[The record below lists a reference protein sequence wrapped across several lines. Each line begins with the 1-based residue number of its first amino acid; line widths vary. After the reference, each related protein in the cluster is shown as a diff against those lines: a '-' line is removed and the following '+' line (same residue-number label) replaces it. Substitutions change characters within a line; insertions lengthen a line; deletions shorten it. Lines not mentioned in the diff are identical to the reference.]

1 MKQRSSFVCQQ
12 CGYESPQW
20 YGKCPGCGEWNSM
33 VETLREISNHKS
45 QFPNKSSS
53 LHQGFGGQAK
63 PQKLSEVKHIEKNR
77 LKSGFGEFDRV
88 VGGGIVPGSVTLLA
102 GDPGIGKSTLLLH
115 ILSRIGGLDVFGEE
129 SAEKIK
135 LRAKR
140 MGVGGE
146 NITVLAENNVEGILD
161 AMNTVIARSGTTK
174 QSLQLS
180 EGLPRPSPPSGGF
193 GARNDKGIPARAS
206 LGRDDNITMDDKRGV
221 VVIDSIQTLHSDDL
235 SGMAGSVGQIRYC
248 AEKLVAYAKMSG
260 IPVIIIG
267 HVTKEGEIAGPKI
280 LEHMVDTVL
289 YLEGERYQDARI
301 LRTLKNRFGAVE
313 EVGIFEMR
321 EKGLLEIAN
330 PSEIFLKDRVKNV
343 PGSVVTVI
351 MEGSRPLLIEIQALA
366 VPSQLAIPRRVG
378 NGVDYNRLQLL
389 TAVLQKR
396 LGVPLATFDIFVNV
410 SGGLK
415 IAEPA
420 ADLAVCL
427 AILSSFKN
435 KPLDPKTAAFG
446 EVGLLGEIRGVRYE
460 ERRIKEAKRLGFT
473 TVITSGTG
481 RSVAAIAKSLS

>member
-1 MKQRSSFVCQQ
+1 MKSRSSFVCQQ

-20 YGKCPGCGEWNSM
+20 YGKCPGCGEWNTM

-45 QFPNKSSS
+45 PS
-53 LHQGFGGQAK
+53 LRQGFGGQAK
-63 PQKLSEVKHIEKNR
+63 PQKLSDVKHIEKNR
-77 LKSGFGEFDRV
+77 LKSGFSEFDRV

-115 ILSRIGGLDVFGEE
+115 ILSRIGGLYVSGEE
-129 SAEKIK
+129 SAEQIK

-140 MGVGGE
+140 MEVGGE
-146 NITVLAENNVEGILD
+146 NITILAENGLEGIVD
-161 AMNTVIARSGTTK
+161 AMNNVIARSEATK

-180 EGLPRPSPPSGGF
+180 EGLPRPSQML
-193 GARNDKGIPARAS
+193 GARNDREEKVLPLVI
-206 LGRDDNITMDDKRGV
+206 
-221 VVIDSIQTLHSDDL
+221 IDSIQTISSDEL
-235 SGMAGSVGQIRYC
+235 SGMAGSVGQIRYA
-248 AEKLVAYAKMSG
+248 AEQFVRLAKTTG
-260 IPVIIIG
+260 IPIIIIG

-321 EKGLLEIAN
+321 ENGLLEIAN

-378 NGVDYNRLQLL
+378 NGIDYNRLQLL
-389 TAVLQKR
+389 VAVLQKR
-396 LGVPLATFDIFVNV
+396 LGIPLGTFDIFVNV

-435 KPLDPKTAAFG
+435 KPVDSKTAAFG
-446 EVGLLGEIRGVRYE
+446 EVGLLGEIRGVGYE

-473 TVITSGTG
+473 LQLTSKTA
-481 RSVAAIAKSLS
+481 RSLRDIQKLIE